1 MPAIAAWIREQIA
14 INYSSSA
21 TLRRPISAGCQHFAA
36 AGFYSGPRR
45 TQRASGWLAG
55 LDTNFVTRCHN
66 EWFFTRAMYRRVFLG
81 TGLFLFFWYLLPE
94 RPETDRRQP
103 GAVGDLYYLG
113 TRYFSGGV
121 PDGRHFGGT
130 SEPRGHR
137 RPVAVCL
144 LPGQKSGALYRGSGR
159 RRVWRRRAGL
169 DTLQHPVYAI

>member
-1 MPAIAAWIREQIA
+1 
-14 INYSSSA
+14 
-21 TLRRPISAGCQHFAA
+21 
-36 AGFYSGPRR
+36 
-45 TQRASGWLAG
+45 
-55 LDTNFVTRCHN
+55 
-66 EWFFTRAMYRRVFLG
+66 MYRRVFRHRAVSV
-81 TGLFLFFWYLLPE
+81 FWYLLPE

-113 TRYFSGGV
+113 TGYFAGGV

-144 LPGQKSGALYRGSGR
+144 LPGQKSGALYPGSGR

-169 DTLQHPVYAI
+169 DTNCS